1 MARLMDDTANFG
13 ILAAAV
19 GVLTVCAQAAILSYQ
34 FFPPAVAR
42 LVAGVLY
49 ILFGIA
55 VARRILPQ
63 PLSRLFPEGMESGF
77 GCVIAFCFLAGLCSV
92 LIGITASAT
101 DGADSGAVY
110 ILTGVL
116 TMALGHVAS
125 MPRKTPIDRLILPAL
140 IVLFLILTL
149 EAVMSF
155 FQTWESGLDGS
166 LMWMLVAAAV
176 AETCMFLIPFLYLME
191 PKVASKF

>member
-101 DGADSGAVY
+101 AGAGSGEIY
-110 ILTGVL
+110 IITGVL

-125 MPRKTPIDRLILPAL
+125 MPRKTRIDRLVLPAL

-155 FQTWESGLDGS
+155 FQTWVSGLEGS
-166 LMWMLVAAAV
+166 VMWMLIAAAV

-191 PKVASKF
+191 PKVVSKF

>member
-1 MARLMDDTANFG
+1 MDDTANFG

-19 GVLTVCAQAAILSYQ
+19 GVLTVCAQVAILSYQ

-155 FQTWESGLDGS
+155 FQTWVSGLDGS
-166 LMWMLVAAAV
+166 VMWMLVAAAV

>member
-19 GVLTVCAQAAILSYQ
+19 GVLTVCAQVAILSYQ

-155 FQTWESGLDGS
+155 FQTWVSGLDGS
-166 LMWMLVAAAV
+166 VMWMLVAAAV

>member
-63 PLSRLFPEGMESGF
+63 PLFRLFPEGMESGF

-101 DGADSGAVY
+101 DGAGSGAVY

-125 MPRKTPIDRLILPAL
+125 MPRKTRIDRLILPAL

-155 FQTWESGLDGS
+155 FQTWVSGLEGS
-166 LMWMLVAAAV
+166 VMWMLVAAAV

>member
-1 MARLMDDTANFG
+1 MDDTANFG

-42 LVAGVLY
+42 LAAGVLY
-49 ILFGIA
+49 ILFGIS

-155 FQTWESGLDGS
+155 FQTWVSSLDGS
-166 LMWMLVAAAV
+166 VMWMLVAAAV

>member
-19 GVLTVCAQAAILSYQ
+19 GVLTVCAQAAIISYN
-34 FFPPAVAR
+34 FFPPAAAR
-42 LVAGVLY
+42 LAAGVLY
-49 ILFGIA
+49 IVFGVA
-55 VARRILPQ
+55 VARRVLPQ
-63 PLSRLFPEGMESGF
+63 PLSRLFPEGMDSGF
-77 GCVIAFCFLAGLCSV
+77 GCIIAFCFLAGLCSV
-92 LIGITASAT
+92 LIGIAASAT
-101 DGADSGAVY
+101 AGAGSGGIY
-110 ILTGVL
+110 IITGML

-125 MPRKTPIDRLILPAL
+125 MPRRTRVDRLVLPAL

-191 PKVASKF
+191 PEVASKF